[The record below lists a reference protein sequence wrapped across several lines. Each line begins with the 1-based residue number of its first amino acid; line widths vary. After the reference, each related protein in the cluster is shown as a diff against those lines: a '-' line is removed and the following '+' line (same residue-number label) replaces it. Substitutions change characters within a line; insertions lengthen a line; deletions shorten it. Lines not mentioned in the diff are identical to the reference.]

1 VHSLH
6 RLTESHAAV
15 VFSVYCTIQVCT
27 SRYWFNY
34 RHVANTLSM
43 YHTVKQLGIPDS
55 QIVLM
60 LADDMPCN
68 ARNPLRGQVYND
80 DNHKLNIYGDAVE
93 VDYRGEEVTAASL
106 LRLLSGRTLPGI
118 CCNYS
123 SAFSTY
129 SYCTGCRHAVI
140 AVYMFVLSHGAAHQ
154 SLINACVLHPHTHT
168 LFKGSSSKP
177 SLCH

>member
-1 VHSLH
+1 
-6 RLTESHAAV
+6 
-15 VFSVYCTIQVCT
+15 
-27 SRYWFNY
+27 
-34 RHVANTLSM
+34 M

-80 DNHKLNIYGDAVE
+80 DNHRLNIYGDAVE

-118 CCNYS
+118 CCCFTHIQLYDSCKQNARAALDACAVAWCSIS
-123 SAFSTY
+123 SIS
-129 SYCTGCRHAVI
+129 I
-140 AVYMFVLSHGAAHQ
+140 
-154 SLINACVLHPHTHT
+154 
-168 LFKGSSSKP
+168 
-177 SLCH
+177 